1 MKTTT
6 RSNTKVQKNPQNKDG
21 KTPMAGRK
29 REKAMIKWTF
39 QIKAGDMVEVG
50 RFRNVRAEVKSIEF
64 DDKGQPEIV
73 TSKGRKKL
81 FSCRLVKLMK
91 KA

>member
-1 MKTTT
+1 MT
-6 RSNTKVQKNPQNKDG
+6 
-21 KTPMAGRK
+21 GRK
-29 REKAMIKWTF
+29 KGKPMIKWTF

-64 DDKGQPEIV
+64 DNKGQPEIV